1 MTIFQALSLVTYG
14 HSNQKTYENARADRQ
29 SSLPVMLIFEQPRV
43 LEGSVCWH
51 RFQLQAGEVGVQ
63 RVKPPTTVSCAPR
76 RMAFGSKFDMV
87 RQRAFT
93 DSESIVSWTNWLIV
107 NTLIHSILLRPA
119 STTKVLITSC
129 SCARRTSTEQPL
141 SDFSIDSFFSSTKS

>member
-1 MTIFQALSLVTYG
+1 MTIFQGLSLVTYG
-14 HSNQKTYENARADRQ
+14 HSNQETYENARADRQ
-29 SSLPVMLIFEQPRV
+29 SSLPVMVIFEQPGV

-87 RQRAFT
+87 RQRT
-93 DSESIVSWTNWLIV
+93 QIDIYRIV
-107 NTLIHSILLRPA
+107 
-119 STTKVLITSC
+119 
-129 SCARRTSTEQPL
+129 
-141 SDFSIDSFFSSTKS
+141 